1 MRGHL
6 EERGKDRWRAKVYLG
21 AGPNGTKRYLTRTIR
36 GPKRHAE
43 NVLAQLIVEAGAGGH
58 DVTDGTVEEL
68 ARRWIEAT
76 GPGLSPTTLRGYEY
90 LLRTAILPRIGHMKL
105 RALRPQTL
113 DQLYGELLQR
123 GGKDGKPLSPRS
135 VHHVHAL
142 VRRILNQGVRWG
154 WTPSNPALRATP
166 PRVPH
171 REMATPEPDE
181 LRRLIVEA
189 ERVDEDLAT
198 FVRLAAVTGARRGEL
213 CGLRWS
219 DVDLAHGS
227 LSITRSVIGMR
238 NDALIVKDT
247 KTHAGRR
254 IALDPETVDS
264 LARQRQ
270 RHEARALVAEVQL
283 ADGAYIFTTT
293 IDGSRPRRP
302 DGMSLAFIRLRRRAG
317 VKELPLHSLRHFAA
331 TRMLAAGVPVRTVSG
346 RLGHA
351 NAATTLNVYSH
362 WVAAAD
368 QEAAST
374 LGALLSSERASET
387 AAPEDP
393 LTRRSTRYSGSPR

>member
-68 ARRWIEAT
+68 ARRWLEAT

-154 WTPSNPALRATP
+154 WMPSNPALRATP

-270 RHEARALVAEVQL
+270 RHEARARVAEVQL

-374 LGALLSSERASET
+374 LGALLSSERTSET

-393 LTRRSTRYSGSPR
+393 LARRSTRSRGSPR

>member
-6 EERGKDRWRAKVYLG
+6 EERGRDRWRAKVYLG
-21 AGPNGTKRYLTRTIR
+21 TGPNGSKRYLTRTIR

-43 NVLAQLIVEAGAGGH
+43 NVLAQLIVEAGAGAH
-58 DVTDGTVEEL
+58 DVTDGTVGEL
-68 ARRWIEAT
+68 ALRWIEAS
-76 GPGLSPTTLRGYEY
+76 GPGLSPTTLRGYEL
-90 LLRTAILPRIGHMKL
+90 LLRKAILPRIGDTKL

-113 DQLYGELLQR
+113 DRLYAELLQH

-154 WTPSNPALRATP
+154 WMPSNPALRATA
-166 PRVPH
+166 PRVPR
-171 REMATPEPDE
+171 REMATPEPGE
-181 LRRLIVEA
+181 LRRLIIEA

-213 CGLRWS
+213 CGLRW
-219 DVDLAHGS
+219 DDIDLVNGS
-227 LSITRSVIGMR
+227 LSIARSVIGMR
-238 NDALIVKDT
+238 NDSLMIKDT

-254 IALDPETVDS
+254 IALDPETIHA
-264 LARQRQ
+264 LARQHK
-270 RHEARALVAEVQL
+270 RHVERALAAGIDLAE
-283 ADGAYIFTTT
+283 GAYIFTTT

-368 QEAAST
+368 QDAAST
-374 LGALLSSERASET
+374 LGALLSTELASEMAVPDDQAT
-387 AAPEDP
+387 HQPTP
-393 LTRRSTRYSGSPR
+393 SSGSPT

>member
-21 AGPNGTKRYLTRTIR
+21 AGPIGTKRYLTRTIR

-43 NVLAQLIVEAGAGGH
+43 NVLAQLIVEASAGGH
-58 DVTDGTVEEL
+58 DVTDGTLEAL

-90 LLRTAILPRIGHMKL
+90 LLRTAILPRIGRMKL
-105 RALRPQTL
+105 RAVRPQTL
-113 DQLYGELLQR
+113 DQLYGELLQH
-123 GGKDGKPLSPRS
+123 GGKDGRPLSPRS

-154 WTPSNPALRATP
+154 WVPSNPALRATP

-181 LRRLIVEA
+181 LRRLIIEA
-189 ERVDEDLAT
+189 ERFDEDLAT

-213 CGLRWS
+213 CGLRWD
-219 DVDLAHGS
+219 DVDFVNGS
-227 LSITRSVIGMR
+227 LSITRAVIGMR
-238 NDALIVKDT
+238 NDALMVKDT

-254 IALDPETVDS
+254 IALDPETIHA
-264 LARQRQ
+264 LARQHE
-270 RHEARALVAEVQL
+270 RHVSRALVAGVSL
-283 ADGAYIFTTT
+283 VDGAYIFTTT

-317 VKELPLHSLRHFAA
+317 VKELPLHSLRHFA

-351 NAATTLNVYSH
+351 HAATTLNVHSH

-374 LGALLSSERASET
+374 LDALLASERTSDAVKLVSPT
-387 AAPEDP
+387 PRRP
-393 LTRRSTRYSGSPR
+393 TRSSGKQG